1 MKEQESAAENFGN
14 KTFTV
19 TELTSLI
26 KDLLEGSF
34 SRVTLEGEISNCRPA
49 STGHLY
55 FTLKDNN
62 AAISAVM
69 FKGKSQYLK
78 FTPCDGTLV
87 QVRGTIS
94 VYPPRGTY
102 QILVD
107 TMELAGTGNILQML
121 EERKRRLAEEGLF
134 DNQRK
139 KKLPVFPKTIGVV
152 TSPTGAALRDIL
164 QVSGRRNPKISIVVF
179 PCSVQGSDAAPGI
192 AKMIQIANAYKMA
205 DVLIVGRGGGSLE
218 DLLPFSEECVVRAI
232 AASEIPVVSAVGHE
246 IDFSLSDFVADVR
259 APTPSAAAEIVTPL
273 LHDIKESISV
283 CKNVLHEGINIK
295 LERLRLLVRSF
306 TPDSMELR
314 FRSIEQPLLMRFDT
328 AKEVLLQGMEQKCK
342 ETRQRIENV
351 VRDLDGANPKN
362 ILARGYSM
370 VMDLETGKIIRSD
383 KDTVPGHLIE
393 ITPASGK
400 ITATVEGVNK

>member
-1 MKEQESAAENFGN
+1 MKAIELSAEDFSN

-19 TELTSLI
+19 TELTSVI

-34 SRVTLEGEISNCRPA
+34 PRIILEGEISNFRPA

-69 FKGKSQYLK
+69 FKGKSQYLN
-78 FTPCDGTLV
+78 FLPCDGTLV

-102 QILVD
+102 QIVID
-107 TMELAGTGNILQML
+107 SMELAGTGNILKML
-121 EERKRRLAEEGLF
+121 EERKRRLAAEGLF
-134 DNQRK
+134 DSQK
-139 KKLPVFPKTIGVV
+139 KKRLPFFPKTIGVV

-164 QVSGRRNPKISIVVF
+164 QVSGRRNPKVSFIVL
-179 PCSVQGSDAAPGI
+179 PCAVQGSEAALGI
-192 AKMIQIANAYKMA
+192 AKMIQIANIYKMV

-218 DLLPFSEECVVRAI
+218 DLLPFSEECVVRAV
-232 AASEIPVVSAVGHE
+232 AASEIPIVSAVGHE
-246 IDFSLSDFVADVR
+246 IDFSLSDFAADVR

-273 LHDIKESISV
+273 LVDIKETISS
-283 CKNVLHEGINIK
+283 CKNDLYDGINVK

-306 TPDSMELR
+306 TPESMELR
-314 FRSIEQPLLMRFDT
+314 FRSIEQPLLMRFDS
-328 AKEVLLQGMEQKCK
+328 AKEILLQAMEQKCK
-342 ETRQRIENV
+342 ETRRRIENV

-370 VMDLETGKIIRSD
+370 VKDLETGKIIRSE
-383 KDTVPGHLIE
+383 KDTSPGHLIE

-400 ITATVEGVNK
+400 IIAKTEGAL

>member
-1 MKEQESAAENFGN
+1 MKAIELSAEDFSN

-19 TELTSLI
+19 TELTSVI

-34 SRVTLEGEISNCRPA
+34 PRIILEGEISNFRPA

-69 FKGKSQYLK
+69 FKGKSQYLN
-78 FTPCDGTLV
+78 FLPCDGTLV

-102 QILVD
+102 QIVID
-107 TMELAGTGNILQML
+107 SMELAGTGNILKML
-121 EERKRRLAEEGLF
+121 EERKRRLAAEGLF
-134 DNQRK
+134 DSQK
-139 KKLPVFPKTIGVV
+139 KKRLPFFPKTIGVV

-164 QVSGRRNPKISIVVF
+164 QVSGRRNPKVSFIVL
-179 PCSVQGSDAAPGI
+179 PCAVQGSEAAPGI
-192 AKMIQIANAYKMA
+192 AKMIQIANIYKMV

-218 DLLPFSEECVVRAI
+218 DLLPFSEECVVRAV
-232 AASEIPVVSAVGHE
+232 AASEIPIVSAVGHE
-246 IDFSLSDFVADVR
+246 IDFSLSDFAADVR

-273 LHDIKESISV
+273 LVDIKETISS
-283 CKNVLHEGINIK
+283 CKNDLYDGINVK

-306 TPDSMELR
+306 TPESMELR
-314 FRSIEQPLLMRFDT
+314 FRSIEQPLLMRFDS
-328 AKEVLLQGMEQKCK
+328 AKEILLQAMEQKCK
-342 ETRQRIENV
+342 ETRRRIENV

-370 VMDLETGKIIRSD
+370 VKDLETGKIIRSE
-383 KDTVPGHLIE
+383 KDTSPGHLIE

-400 ITATVEGVNK
+400 IIAKTEGAL